1 MYEVR
6 DGDGNAATTAS
17 LELARSI
24 RAMMLEQ
31 GARVA
36 IIWNERGERV
46 PETGPLAVVA
56 VERRDNLSMG
66 PWPCYVVATVSRV
79 TS

>member
-36 IIWNERGERV
+36 IIWNERG
-46 PETGPLAVVA
+46 PLAVVA